1 MVTYDRQTEQPQQL
15 QFLEV
20 KSLPS
25 EEYTVRA
32 MPPILGTFDMT
43 AIFLMAIFWITNT
56 TVAATAGPAAIT
68 YLVLN
73 GIAFF
78 IPCVIATAQLGVLF
92 PHEGSVYNWTYKTVG
107 PYWSFFVGFC
117 FWFPSVLA
125 IVSGADALVT
135 YLQGLNHN
143 WLIEPWQQGF
153 VIILIIGFSGILA
166 TQRFRMMQNMVNMV
180 VGLVF
185 VAVFLIGLS
194 LTIWLVKGN
203 PSATN
208 FSHPGDWSPN
218 SGNFF
223 LFGLIT
229 FVYIGTNI
237 SLNMGGEIVGAGSD
251 QLRRRKVIIRHL
263 LWGSLIVIAGYLL
276 TMFALLVIRGSQNVA
291 QASILSFEW
300 VNLVSVVLG
309 KVPGI
314 IFAIC
319 LMSFF
324 LMASVVYN
332 SALARFLLVGSIDRR
347 LPVQLGKLNKN
358 RIPANAI
365 IFQTIIAIVFT
376 AILFI
381 VIPSITRLGNPVNLT
396 TEVFNVSLAS
406 LTLVWTFGTMFF
418 FIGLL
423 RVYVQDREAF
433 HKKRIFP
440 RPVLWFSIVV
450 GPIAC
455 LITIYDTLTNS
466 WIPQITNDKWWFI
479 VGGLTLIFIF
489 IATLTSMF
497 ASSKAYWETMNR
509 SDG

>member
-1 MVTYDRQTEQPQQL
+1 MVTYNQQPEQTQPVQS
-15 QFLEV
+15 LEGT
-20 KSLPS
+20 SLPS
-25 EEYTVRA
+25 EDYIVRV

-43 AIFLMAIFWITNT
+43 AIFLMAIFWITST

-68 YLVLN
+68 YLVLI
-73 GIAFF
+73 GITFF
-78 IPCVIATAQLGVLF
+78 IPRVIATAQLGVLF
-92 PHEGSVYNWTYKTVG
+92 PHEGSVYNWTHRTLG

-135 YLQGLNHN
+135 YLQGLNHK
-143 WLIEPWQQGF
+143 WLIEPWQQGL
-153 VIILIIGFSGILA
+153 VIILIIAFSGILA
-166 TQRFRMMQNMVNMV
+166 TRRFRMVQNMVNMV
-180 VGLVF
+180 VGLIF

-194 LTIWLVKGN
+194 LIIWHVKGN

-208 FSHPGDWSPN
+208 FSHLSDWSPN
-218 SGNFF
+218 NGNFF

-237 SLNMGGEIVGAGSD
+237 PLNMGGEIVGAGND
-251 QLRRRKVIIRHL
+251 QLRRRKVITRHL
-263 LWGSLIVIAGYLL
+263 LWGSLIAIASYLL

-291 QASILSFEW
+291 QAPILSFEW
-300 VNLVSVVLG
+300 VNLVSAALG
-309 KVPGI
+309 RVAGI
-314 IFAIC
+314 IFAVC

-332 SALARFLLVGSIDRR
+332 SALARLLLVGAIDQR

-358 RIPANAI
+358 RVPANAI

-376 AILFI
+376 ATVFM
-381 VIPSITRLGNPVNLT
+381 VIPSITRPGNPVDLA

-406 LTLVWTFGTMFF
+406 LTLVWTFGTIFF
-418 FIGLL
+418 FIDLR
-423 RVYVQDREAF
+423 RVYVQDRQAF

-450 GPIAC
+450 GPVAC
-455 LITIYDTLTNS
+455 LITIYDTLANS

-479 VGGLTLIFIF
+479 VGGLTLIFIL
-489 IATLTSMF
+489 IASVASMF
-497 ASSKAYWETMNR
+497 ATNEVHWEKINR
-509 SDG
+509 SDR